1 VFGSIKKFSASE
13 VFPGARWEGGEACES
28 RDLIANETAVALVYN
43 GVPHVVMMAT
53 PEDIEDFVLGFSLS
67 EGIVRKPD
75 EFFGVCV
82 RTRRDGIEADIDIAA
97 ERFRELARKQRNLT
111 GRIGCGLCGA
121 QTLEQ
126 AIRHP
131 GPVATRLRLAP
142 DALQHAM
149 ASLASKQPLNAAT
162 GSVHAAA
169 WMNAKGEIALV
180 REDVGRHNA
189 LDKLIGALIARE
201 VDLAQGAVLITSRAS
216 YEMIQKAATVGI
228 GVVCAISAPTGLAIR
243 MAQTSGVTLIAFARG
258 GRHTIYAHAERV
270 TAHAERAVA

>member
-1 VFGSIKKFSASE
+1 LFGTSRKFATSE
-13 VFPGARWEGGEACES
+13 ILPGLRWENGAERPSSDVVAS
-28 RDLIANETAVALVYN
+28 ETAVALVYN
-43 GVPHVVMMAT
+43 GMPHVVMMAT
-53 PEDIEDFVLGFSLS
+53 PEYIEDFVLGFSLS
-67 EGIVRKPD
+67 EGVIRSVD
-75 EFFGVCV
+75 EFRGVRV
-82 RTRRDGIEADIDIAA
+82 RELADGIEADISIAEA
-97 ERFRELARKQRNLT
+97 PFRELEKKQRNLT
-111 GRIGCGLCGA
+111 GRVGCGLCGA

-270 TAHAERAVA
+270 TARAERAVA